1 MSCLYE
7 KKSVTLHANQILM
20 KFPHIEHRIYQ
31 STFLRNVELQISYPR
46 NKEFEGWMIN
56 AMAKWISNETK
67 SKLTQNEDSLIVL
80 SSNYLF
86 VFKEDKCLCRF
97 NPNHF
102 KTFSDAVALLNENK
116 ELLIEL
122 FNNKVKGS
130 RLKKTNIISAER
142 TNDDSNDFNILFEI
156 FSGNL
161 TRKSESNSIFESS
174 LLAQMTQTTL
184 LQDDYELNINYGFSR
199 NKKDPTKLMGVL
211 ELIAEDSKTCAYS
224 NFIKNIERMNAI
236 IFDMFNW
243 CISQKILDL
252 MKED

>member
-1 MSCLYE
+1 
-7 KKSVTLHANQILM
+7 M
-20 KFPHIEHRIYQ
+20 KFPHIEHCIYQ

-80 SSNYLF
+80 NPNYLF

-97 NPNHF
+97 NPSYF
-102 KTFSDAVALLNENK
+102 KTFNDAISLLNENK

-130 RLKKTNIISAER
+130 RLKKTNILSAER
-142 TNDDSNDFNILFEI
+142 TNDDSDDYSLLFEI
-156 FSGNL
+156 FSDNL
-161 TRKSESNSIFESS
+161 VKKHGSNSIFESS
-174 LLAQMTQTTL
+174 LLAQMIQTTL
-184 LQDDYELNINYGFSR
+184 LQDDYELNINYGFSS
-199 NKKDPTKLMGVL
+199 NKKDPTQLMGVL
-211 ELIAEDSKTCAYS
+211 ELIAEDTKTCAYS
-224 NFIKNIERMNAI
+224 IFIKNIGKMNSI

-243 CISQKILDL
+243 CVSQKILDL

>member
-1 MSCLYE
+1 
-7 KKSVTLHANQILM
+7 M
-20 KFPHIEHRIYQ
+20 KFPHIEHCIYQ

-67 SKLTQNEDSLIVL
+67 SKLTQNEDSLIVFNP
-80 SSNYLF
+80 NYLF

-97 NPNHF
+97 NPSYF
-102 KTFSDAVALLNENK
+102 KTFSDAISLLNENK

-130 RLKKTNIISAER
+130 RLKKTNILSAER
-142 TNDDSNDFNILFEI
+142 TNDDSDDFSLLFEI
-156 FSGNL
+156 FSDNL
-161 TRKSESNSIFESS
+161 VKKHESNSIFESS
-174 LLAQMTQTTL
+174 LLAQMIQTTL
-184 LQDDYELNINYGFSR
+184 LQDDYELNINYGFSS
-199 NKKDPTKLMGVL
+199 NKKDPTQLMGVL
-211 ELIAEDSKTCAYS
+211 ELIAEDTKTCAYS
-224 NFIKNIERMNAI
+224 IFIKNIEKMNSI

-243 CISQKILDL
+243 CVSQKILDL